1 MTTVLV
7 IGASGK
13 VGSQVV
19 KELDANHEGIHVR
32 LATSRAETVEQWRQQ
47 GRQDVILNFDD
58 PNTLPSA
65 L

>member
-1 MTTVLV
+1 MITVFV

-13 VGSQVV
+13 VDSQVV
-19 KELDANHEGIHVR
+19 RELDANPEGIHVR
-32 LATSRAETVEQWRQQ
+32 LTTSRAETAEQWRQQ

>member
-32 LATSRAETVEQWRQQ
+32 LATSRAETAEQWRQ
-47 GRQDVILNFDD
+47 
-58 PNTLPSA
+58 
-65 L
+65 